1 MNRLVKVLA
10 VSVVAAGAALALAIG
25 LGGPATPP
33 VMAGVNDPFKAVDYS
48 GLPPLRHARARD
60 GVNLAYRQYAPAT
73 SAAKGSV
80 VLLHGS
86 SADSRSMH
94 VLATALAAAGFETY
108 ALDVRGHGDSGEKGD
123 IAYIGQLEHDLED
136 LMQALQPAAPSTLLG
151 LSAGGGFALR
161 VAGSANQELFDHYVL
176 LTPFLSQDAPTYRA
190 GSGGWVS
197 VGLPRYIALSVLDGF
212 GMRAFNHLPVVRYA
226 LSEEAGQMLTP
237 QYSFNLAQNY
247 RPHRDY
253 LADIRSTRQAM
264 EVIVGSEDEMFHADR
279 FAGVFEQAGRAVP
292 VTIVDQVNHI
302 GVSLDA
308 AAVQQSVDSIER
320 LHASHDISLR

>member
-1 MNRLVKVLA
+1 MNRLMKVVT
-10 VSVVAAGAALALAIG
+10 VSAVVAVAALALAIG
-25 LGGPATPP
+25 LGGPSTPP

-48 GLPPLRHARARD
+48 GLSPLQYVRARD
-60 GVNLAYRQYAPAT
+60 GLNLAYRQYAART
-73 SAAKGSV
+73 GAVQGSV

-94 VLATALAAAGFETY
+94 VLATALAGAGFETY
-108 ALDVRGHGDSGEKGD
+108 ALDVRGHGDSGPKGD
-123 IAYIGQLEHDLED
+123 IAYVGQLEHDLGD
-136 LMQALQPAAPSTLLG
+136 LMSTLQPTAPSTLLG

-176 LTPFLSQDAPTYRA
+176 LAPFISQDAPTYRA
-190 GSGGWVS
+190 DSGGWVS
-197 VGLPRYIALSVLDGF
+197 VGLPRYIALSILDGF
-212 GMRAFNHLPVVRYA
+212 GLRTFNHLPVVRYA

-247 RPHRDY
+247 RPQRDY
-253 LADIRSTRQAM
+253 VVNIRSTRQPV
-264 EVIVGSEDEMFHADR
+264 EVIVGSQDEMFHADR

-292 VTIVDQVNHI
+292 VTLVENVNHI

-308 AAVQQSVDSIER
+308 AAVQRSVETIQR
-320 LHASHDISLR
+320 LSGSPDISLR